1 MNVFMV
7 KVDGTWV
14 DMMSKKIAENGIS
27 ITENSIWSSNTKRTM
42 EDASMTGDIVG
53 IKTSVTIK
61 FQDVTAAEKKKLF
74 RAIRKKSNSFF
85 QCRYIDD
92 DIANM
97 QEKTMYTGSTSR
109 TLDLNDGVINYKD
122 LSITLIEQ

>member
-14 DMMSKKIAENGIS
+14 DMMSRKIAENGIS
-27 ITENSIWSSNTKRTM
+27 ITENSVWSSNTKRTM
-42 EDASMTGDIVG
+42 ENAKMAGDIVG

-61 FQDVTAAEKKKLF
+61 FQDVTASEKKRLF
-74 RAIRKKSNSFF
+74 RAIRKKSSAFF
-85 QCRYIDD
+85 QCRYVDD
-92 DIANM
+92 STESLE
-97 QEKTMYTGSTSR
+97 EKTMYTGSTSR
-109 TLDLNDGVINYKD
+109 TLDLDNGVITYTD